1 MERGG
6 IMTMEEQRSERAYEE
21 NRLKQ
26 TLTLAEKQLRAAKEA
41 AERVRSEIMEAKEEM
56 REDATHGIISL
67 SSTEDFEAIVELSQ
81 YQNSVTSRV
90 ADYEGKEHQI
100 RLLENMMKSPYFARI
115 DFVFDG
121 EDEAEEIY
129 IGRTSLKKENAQEMA
144 VYDWR
149 SPVAGVFYRFMTGK
163 AFYDAPCGRITGEV
177 TKKRQYEIKNGM
189 LEYFFDADVE
199 IVDEF
204 LRQLLSQNATAK
216 MKAVVETIQRE
227 QDVVIRDM
235 ENDLLMVQGVAG
247 SGKTS
252 IALHRAA
259 YLMYQG
265 LQNKLAA
272 NNILIVSPNAAFE
285 QYISGVLP
293 ELGEEHVESMVF
305 DELLRAVIKEKK
317 IQPRNEF
324 LENLLCRPKNAE
336 IMKKSIRFK
345 TSEQFRRVLDQFVSE
360 IPERWMKLDDV
371 FYEGKRIAAAGVLK
385 QKLSEAAARGSGR
398 EPVRL
403 GIRLEQLE
411 AYVLECAFGS
421 GKQRGIRAEKSAVRQ
436 EVRSMLKLDIPALYG
451 SLFQEEAWDMSGW
464 VSEEGACGLSGQEP
478 EEGAYGLSGQ
488 ETEEGACGLS
498 GQEPQEGACGLS
510 EQELQEIRAY
520 TLKNL
525 GSGRLAYDD
534 AIAVAYLYLKIY
546 GAEGYRNIR
555 QVVIDEAQDYYPLQY
570 RIFGL
575 LFPNAKFTV
584 LGDLH
589 QTIEKRE
596 EISFYE
602 RTAGILNQK
611 TSSLITLHK
620 SFRCTNEI
628 LKFSLRFL
636 PEGEAAGEHS
646 EIESFNR
653 SGDEVTVMT
662 ADSTRT
668 LTERIAEEIAL
679 CRRRGFGSIG
689 LLCKTEA
696 NAAGLYQKLKSM
708 TDIRLVRAG
717 SMPELQGAFLIPV
730 YMAKGLEF
738 DAVILCD
745 ADNLN
750 YCDDDDKSLLYVA
763 CTRALHRLSVFG
775 EKEISPLIR

>member
-1 MERGG
+1 MEGGG
-6 IMTMEEQRSERAYEE
+6 IVMMGEQQSERAYEE

-26 TLTLAEKQLRAAKEA
+26 TLALAEKQLKAAKEA
-41 AERVRSEIMEAKEEM
+41 AEGIRSEIMDAKEEM

-115 DFVFDG
+115 DFAFDG

-129 IGRTSLKKENAQEMA
+129 IGRTSLKKENAQEMV

-149 SPVAGVFYRFMTGK
+149 SPVASVFYRFMTGK

-177 TKKRQYEIKNGM
+177 TKKRQYEIKNGT

-199 IVDEF
+199 IIDEF

-293 ELGEEHVESMVF
+293 ELGEEHVESLVF

-345 TSEQFRRVLDQFVSE
+345 TSEQFRRVLDRFVSE

-385 QKLSEAAARGSGR
+385 QKLSEAAVRGSGR

-403 GIRLEQLE
+403 GVRLEQLE

-436 EVRSMLKLDIPALYG
+436 EVRSMLKLDIPALYC
-451 SLFQEEAWDMSGW
+451 SLFEEEAWDMSGR
-464 VSEEGACGLSGQEP
+464 VSA
-478 EEGAYGLSGQ
+478 
-488 ETEEGACGLS
+488 
-498 GQEPQEGACGLS
+498 EGACGLS

-520 TLKNL
+520 TLRNL

-534 AIAVAYLYLKIY
+534 AIAAAYLYLKVY

-570 RIFGL
+570 RIFRL

-596 EISFYE
+596 EFSFYE

-653 SGDEVTVMT
+653 GGDEVTVMT
-662 ADSTRT
+662 ADSMRT
-668 LTERIAEEIAL
+668 LTERIAEEITL

-689 LLCKTEA
+689 LLCRTEA

-708 TDIRLVRAG
+708 TDIRLVRAD

-745 ADNLN
+745 ADSLN

-775 EKEISPLIR
+775 EKEISPLID

>member
-1 MERGG
+1 
-6 IMTMEEQRSERAYEE
+6 MEEQRSESAYEE

-26 TLTLAEKQLRAAKEA
+26 TLDLAEKQLRAVKEA

-100 RLLENMMKSPYFARI
+100 RLLENMMRSPYFARI
-115 DFVFDG
+115 DFAFDG
-121 EDEAEEIY
+121 ENEAEKIY

-149 SPVAGVFYRFMTGK
+149 SPVASVFYRFMTGK

-216 MKAVVETIQRE
+216 MKAVAETIQRE

-305 DELLRAVIKEKK
+305 DELLRTVIKEKK

-324 LENLLCRPKNAE
+324 LENLLCRPGNAE

-345 TSEQFRRVLDQFVSE
+345 TSEQFRRVLNRFVSE
-360 IPERWMKLDDV
+360 IPKRWMKLDDV

-385 QKLSEAAARGSGR
+385 QKLSEAAARESGR

-403 GIRLEQLE
+403 GVRLEQLE

-451 SLFQEEAWDMSGW
+451 RLFEEEDYFWNLLKEEEAEQRNE
-464 VSEEGACGLSGQEP
+464 SEDESKGEKAADGEAR
-478 EEGAYGLSGQ
+478 E
-488 ETEEGACGLS
+488 
-498 GQEPQEGACGLS
+498 LS

-525 GSGRLAYDD
+525 ASGRLAYDD

-596 EISFYE
+596 EFSFYE

-662 ADSTRT
+662 ADSTGT
-668 LTERIAEEIAL
+668 LTERIAEEVAI

-689 LLCKTEA
+689 LLCRTEA
-696 NAAGLYQKLKSM
+696 NAAGLHQKLKSM
-708 TDIRLVRAG
+708 TDIRLVRGG